1 MDGQQGSGGGAS
13 AATENDLREKLLPR
27 HDGEIE
33 EAPETSE
40 TSGTNRE
47 GGRTNGEEGRGG
59 ILQRLPSLRPPSF
72 LSGFLDREPPL
83 GEDGEP
89 DYSNRRL
96 LGGWTRVGRGALKR
110 RVSMVLICFLVLV
123 GDANRGLVLPTL
135 QEYIGIYGGN
145 SSVLGLANAGFSLG
159 RLLAAPLYGYWM
171 DERNPGEVVLF
182 SMVVCLVCNLM
193 YTFASQMPHPPVIIV
208 VTRTV
213 LGFGASVLGVGR
225 AYIAKQTS
233 KAERGPYIAILCALQ
248 YAGFTLT
255 AFISVIDFEGVGT
268 LTKYTLPGYVLS
280 VSYLVGILAL
290 CLIPNSLF
298 DGTGHTAN
306 NHRSMMTSSQYN
318 SSSYPYLLQLE
329 KEAQAQAAAAAD
341 QESLLGDKN
350 NSQSESQPPGSI
362 TKSRSLRSLLRV
374 PKIVIVF
381 ILLNFT
387 VRAVLATL
395 ETLST
400 YIISYLYTGS
410 LDPKVWQMDGAPF
423 LVALTFTFIGIGGL
437 VIFIGVYF
445 LSKHLQ
451 DRVTLI
457 LGLSFIAVGIGI
469 TLDPRDGKG
478 LDEEMSLLR
487 FQVGLSLV
495 WAIGYPLSQTV
506 VVSALSKVLSSEQQG
521 IWMGNLASAGSAGRI
536 IAPTVA
542 GYVYHAAH
550 EHTGLIPLAC
560 CFGITALSMMMV
572 TGMWSKL
579 KVTD

>member
-72 LSGFLDREPPL
+72 LSGFLDRELPL

-255 AFISVIDFEGVGT
+255 AFISVI
-268 LTKYTLPGYVLS
+268 
-280 VSYLVGILAL
+280 
-290 CLIPNSLF
+290 
-298 DGTGHTAN
+298 
-306 NHRSMMTSSQYN
+306 
-318 SSSYPYLLQLE
+318 
-329 KEAQAQAAAAAD
+329 
-341 QESLLGDKN
+341 
-350 NSQSESQPPGSI
+350 
-362 TKSRSLRSLLRV
+362 
-374 PKIVIVF
+374 
-381 ILLNFT
+381 
-387 VRAVLATL
+387 VRL
-395 ETLST
+395 
-400 YIISYLYTGS
+400 
-410 LDPKVWQMDGAPF
+410 
-423 LVALTFTFIGIGGL
+423 
-437 VIFIGVYF
+437 
-445 LSKHLQ
+445 
-451 DRVTLI
+451 
-457 LGLSFIAVGIGI
+457 
-469 TLDPRDGKG
+469 
-478 LDEEMSLLR
+478 
-487 FQVGLSLV
+487 
-495 WAIGYPLSQTV
+495 
-506 VVSALSKVLSSEQQG
+506 
-521 IWMGNLASAGSAGRI
+521 
-536 IAPTVA
+536 
-542 GYVYHAAH
+542 
-550 EHTGLIPLAC
+550 
-560 CFGITALSMMMV
+560 
-572 TGMWSKL
+572 
-579 KVTD
+579 